1 MKKAFIFIVAAA
13 GFMALSFS
21 PSLDGRATVAPAGEL
36 PQGMFAKTVGYLPGD
51 SLTVTNLAGHNTID
65 ILVVGSLDPSQG
77 VAISLS
83 PEAANAL
90 GIKAGSD
97 AMVKLTRRTGMM
109 DEVVTGSAVITP
121 SDSAVA
127 KTPTADKADTKEDTA
142 SFTEPDDSA
151 VPNPPETATPPAEDA
166 VAIAPAVVPN
176 TEKDETAAEDTSAGD
191 TLASEDKPALAE
203 NTPAAENTA
212 SEELPPVEDAVPAE
226 SAIAAQKVIPVMTPP
241 VEGAKDSSIPES
253 PVSETPVAESGVSK
267 SPVTEY
273 TECSVTESAPL
284 AAKTETPNEYKEYT
298 ADTAIESNPVAAQ
311 KEVPHK
317 ETAPYNTT
325 AERDA
330 ALYEKAQSAPIIAAV
345 PAPVEETTAVKEREN
360 TPVCEK
366 EASTPVEETV
376 AVKEDKV
383 LPPPDEEAPYA
394 PIVLV
399 PAEPKT
405 PPEKEESAP
414 VAEKKE
420 KEESA
425 PVVAIHAPPAV
436 ESTPKLD
443 DIESLT
449 KNSIGA
455 LEKGAYYVQFA
466 TFAKRSNTKEA
477 LQRYGKAYPMVFVPN
492 KKSMQALIGPLTVD
506 EYGAVL
512 ERFKSDGFKDAF
524 LRKIK

>member
-1 MKKAFIFIVAAA
+1 MKKAFIFLVAAA

-121 SDSAVA
+121 SDTAVA
-127 KTPTADKADTKEDTA
+127 KTSTADKAGTKEDTA

-151 VPNPPETATPPAEDA
+151 VPNPPETATPAEDTA
-166 VAIAPAVVPN
+166 AIAPAVVPSI
-176 TEKDETAAEDTSAGD
+176 EKGEPKGEDTSAGD
-191 TLASEDKPALAE
+191 ALASEDKPALAE

-226 SAIAAQKVIPVMTPP
+226 SAITAQKVIPVMAPP
-241 VEGAKDSSIPES
+241 VEGAKDSGIPES
-253 PVSETPVAESGVSK
+253 PISETPVAESGVSK

-273 TECSVTESAPL
+273 TEYSVTESAPL
-284 AAKTETPNEYKEYT
+284 AVKTETPKEYKECT
-298 ADTAIESNPVAAQ
+298 ADTAIESNPLAAQ

-317 ETAPYNTT
+317 ETAPYNTA

-345 PAPVEETTAVKEREN
+345 PAPVEETTAVKTPEKE
-360 TPVCEK
+360 PVCEK

-376 AVKEDKV
+376 AVKEDKT

-425 PVVAIHAPPAV
+425 PVIAIHAPPAV

-466 TFAKRSNTKEA
+466 TFAKHSNTKEA
-477 LQRYGKAYPMVFVPN
+477 LQRYGKAYPMVFVPS